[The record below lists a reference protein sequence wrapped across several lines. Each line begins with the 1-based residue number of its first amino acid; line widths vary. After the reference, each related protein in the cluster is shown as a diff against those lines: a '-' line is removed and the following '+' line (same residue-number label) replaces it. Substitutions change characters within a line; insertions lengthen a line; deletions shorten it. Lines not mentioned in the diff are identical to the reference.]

1 MSDHLYE
8 TASQTAGPYV
18 HIGCTPNACG
28 ITGVFADDLGAQMW
42 QAETAGQRIAI
53 EGVIFDGDGAPLT
66 DAMVEVWQA
75 DAQGYYAAHSAAFS
89 GWGRAAA
96 DAQTGRWRFE
106 TIKPG
111 AVACPDGRV
120 MAPHITVWIIARG
133 INMGLHTRM
142 YFPEDHDMQAHD
154 PVLARVQPTGRLHT
168 LIATHGQDATY
179 NFNIHLQGPKETVFF
194 DV

>member
-1 MSDHLYE
+1 MSDDLHE

-18 HIGCTPNACG
+18 HIGCMPNACG
-28 ITGVFADDLGAQMW
+28 ITGVFAEDLGAQML
-42 QAETAGQRIAI
+42 QAETPGQRIAI

-66 DAMVEVWQA
+66 DAVVEIWQA
-75 DAQGYYAAHSAAFS
+75 DEQGRYTTRSAAFS

-96 DAQTGRWRFE
+96 DAETGRWRFE

-111 AVACPDGRV
+111 AVPCPDGTV
-120 MAPHITVWIIARG
+120 MVPHITVWIIARG
-133 INMGLHTRM
+133 INIGLHTRM
-142 YFPEDHDMQAHD
+142 YFPEDYDMQAHD

-168 LIATHGQDATY
+168 LIAEPGPDATY
-179 NFNIHLQGPKETVFF
+179 NFNIYLQGPKETVFF